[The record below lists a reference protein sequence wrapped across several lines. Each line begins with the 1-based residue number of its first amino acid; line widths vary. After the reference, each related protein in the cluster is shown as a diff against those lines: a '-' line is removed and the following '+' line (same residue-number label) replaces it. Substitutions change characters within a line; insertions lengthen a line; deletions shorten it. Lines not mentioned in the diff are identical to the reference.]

1 MKKNKIAVVGLGYV
15 GISNSILL
23 AQYNS
28 VMAIDINVNKVNSIN
43 KGESPLADKDIDNF
57 LKSESLDLNA
67 MLPTPGIYKDLDFL
81 VISTPTNYDK
91 KTNYFNTLSV
101 EKTIESAIKE
111 NPKIITII
119 RSTVPVGFTDQMI
132 KKFDTNNIFFVPE
145 FLREGKA
152 LYDNLY
158 PSRIIIGG
166 GSEKSNIIASLIK
179 GGAKKRDV
187 EVLTMRPAEAE
198 SAKLFSNTY
207 LAMRVAFFNELDS
220 FAQSKNLNTKNIID
234 SIGLDPR
241 IGDHYNNPSFGYG
254 GYCLPKD
261 TKQLLSNYKNAPQKL
276 IEAIIKSNEVRKKFI
291 AEEVIKL
298 NPKIVGVYRLVMKEG
313 SDNFRDSSIQDVI
326 KLVASKGLKVV
337 IYEPLIK
344 GESFIGFEVL
354 NDFEKFSN
362 KVEIILT
369 NRMNNEL
376 KPVKN
381 KVFTRDIFNSD

>member
-1 MKKNKIAVVGLGYV
+1 MKKNKIVVVGLGYV
-15 GISNSILL
+15 GLSNSILFAL
-23 AQYNS
+23 NNTVTA
-28 VMAIDINVNKVNSIN
+28 VDINIDKVNLIN
-43 KGESPLADKDIDNF
+43 KRLSPLEDKDIENY
-57 LKSESLDLNA
+57 LKNEPLDLNA
-67 MLPTPGIYKDLDFL
+67 EISHPGIYKDANFA
-81 VISTPTNYDK
+81 VIATPTNYDEE
-91 KTNYFNTLSV
+91 THSFNTDSV
-101 EKTIESAIKE
+101 EKSIKNAIDE
-111 NPKIITII
+111 NPNIIIII
-119 RSTVPVGFTDQMI
+119 RSTVPVGFTNQMI
-132 KKFDTNNIFFVPE
+132 ERYQTDNIFFVPE

-152 LYDNLY
+152 LFDNLY

-166 GSEKSNIIASLIK
+166 SSEKANVIGSLIK
-179 GGAKKRDV
+179 DGTIKREV
-187 EVLTMRPAEAE
+187 EVLLVSPAEAE
-198 SAKLFSNTY
+198 SSKLFSNTY

-220 FAQSKNLNTKNIID
+220 FSQSKNLNTKNIID

-241 IGDHYNNPSFGYG
+241 IGNHYNNPSFGYG

-313 SDNFRDSSIQDVI
+313 SDNFRESSIQDVI
-326 KLVASKGLKVV
+326 KLIASKGLKVI

-344 GESFIGFEVL
+344 KESFIGFEVV
-354 NDFEKFSN
+354 NDFKNFSN
-362 KVEIILT
+362 KAEIILA

-376 KPVKN
+376 KSIKD

>member
-1 MKKNKIAVVGLGYV
+1 MKKNKIVVVGLGYV
-15 GISNSILL
+15 GLSNSILL
-23 AQYNS
+23 ALNNT
-28 VMAIDINVNKVNSIN
+28 VTAVDINIDKVNLIN
-43 KGESPLADKDIDNF
+43 KRLSPLEDKDIENY
-57 LKSESLDLNA
+57 LKNEPLDLNA
-67 MLPTPGIYKDLDFL
+67 EISHPGIYKDANFA
-81 VISTPTNYDK
+81 VIATPTNYDEE
-91 KTNYFNTLSV
+91 THSFNTDSV
-101 EKTIESAIKE
+101 EKSIKNAIDE
-111 NPKIITII
+111 NPNIIIII

-132 KKFDTNNIFFVPE
+132 ERYQTDNIFFVPE

-152 LYDNLY
+152 LFDNLY

-166 GSEKSNIIASLIK
+166 SSEKANFIGSLIK
-179 GGAKKRDV
+179 DGTIKREV
-187 EVLTMRPAEAE
+187 EVLLVSPAEAE
-198 SAKLFSNTY
+198 SSKLFSNTY

-220 FAQSKNLNTKNIID
+220 FSQSKNLNTKNIID

-241 IGDHYNNPSFGYG
+241 IGNHYNNPSFGYG

-313 SDNFRDSSIQDVI
+313 SDNFRESSIQDVI
-326 KLVASKGLKVV
+326 KLIASKGLKVI

-344 GESFIGFEVL
+344 KESFIGFEVV
-354 NDFEKFSN
+354 NDFKNFSN
-362 KVEIILT
+362 KAEIILA

-376 KPVKN
+376 KSIKD

>member
-57 LKSESLDLNA
+57 LKNESLDLNA
-67 MLPTPGIYKDLDFL
+67 MLPTPGIYKDSDFL

-91 KTNYFNTLSV
+91 KTNCFNTLSV

-111 NPKIITII
+111 NPKIIIII

-261 TKQLLSNYKNAPQKL
+261 IKQLLSNYKNAPQKL

-298 NPKIVGVYRLVMKEG
+298 NPKTVGVYRLVMKEG

-344 GESFIGFEVL
+344 DESFIGFEVL
-354 NDFEKFSN
+354 NDFEKFSK

>member
-1 MKKNKIAVVGLGYV
+1 MKKNKIVVVGLGYV
-15 GISNSILL
+15 GLSNSILL
-23 AQYNS
+23 ALNNT
-28 VMAIDINVNKVNSIN
+28 VTAVDINIDKVNLIN
-43 KGESPLADKDIDNF
+43 KRLSPLKDKDIENY
-57 LKSESLDLNA
+57 LKNEPLDLNA
-67 MLPTPGIYKDLDFL
+67 EITHPGIYKDSDFA
-81 VISTPTNYDK
+81 VIATPTNYDEE
-91 KTNYFNTLSV
+91 THSFNTDSV
-101 EKTIESAIKE
+101 EKSIKNAIDE
-111 NPKIITII
+111 NPNIIIII

-132 KKFDTNNIFFVPE
+132 ERYQTDNIFFVPE

-152 LYDNLY
+152 LFDNLY

-166 GSEKSNIIASLIK
+166 LSEKANVIGSLIK
-179 GGAKKRDV
+179 DGAIKREV
-187 EVLTMRPAEAE
+187 EVLLVSPAEAE
-198 SAKLFSNTY
+198 SSKLFSNTY

-220 FAQSKNLNTKNIID
+220 FSQSKNLNTKNIID

-313 SDNFRDSSIQDVI
+313 SDNFRESSIQDVI
-326 KLVASKGLKVV
+326 KLIASKGLKVI

-344 GESFIGFEVL
+344 KESFIGFEVV

-362 KVEIILT
+362 KAEIILT

-376 KPVKN
+376 KSVKN

>member
-67 MLPTPGIYKDLDFL
+67 MLPTPGIYKDSDFL